1 MEFGEYQRRSGETD
15 RLPGGL
21 EGLRLALLGVAGE
34 AGSAASEAK
43 KSFRDGQS
51 SGWLRKHV
59 AEELG
64 DVLWY
69 VAAVARRVD
78 LDLDEIVAQNLA
90 KNAELWRQ
98 DLPEPPRYDAG
109 YPPRQRLPRRFRVR
123 FEEDA
128 SGPVPLV
135 RMRPLGELKERIEEH
150 RRDKG
155 LSPLEQVGDDLDD
168 NAAVDD
174 GYRYHD
180 VIHMSHA
187 AVLGWSPVL
196 RALMGAKRKDDEDT
210 DRIDDGARA
219 IAIEEGLSAFVFSYA
234 EDRDFLADSGADWEL
249 IKHARRTTRGLEVAD
264 QPPVGWASC
273 YEQAFEVFLELR
285 EQHGGLVEADLDKRR
300 VRVVT
305 GVEAARVMKFAR

>member
-1 MEFGEYQRRSGETD
+1 MEFDEYQRQSGETD
-15 RLPGGL
+15 RLPDGL

-43 KSFRDGQS
+43 KSFRDGQPS
-51 SGWLRKHV
+51 SWLRKHV

-69 VAAVARRVD
+69 VAAVARRIG
-78 LDLDEIVAQNLA
+78 LNLDEIVASNLA

-98 DLPEPPRYDAG
+98 DLPDAPDYDSG
-109 YPPRQRLPRRFRVR
+109 YPARQRLPRRFSVR

-128 SGPVPLV
+128 AGPVPLV
-135 RMRPLGELKERIEEH
+135 RMRPLGDLKGRIEEH
-150 RRDKG
+150 RRDRG
-155 LSPLEQVGDDLDD
+155 LPPLEQVGDDLDD

-180 VIHMSHA
+180 VIHMAHA

-196 RALMGAKRKDDEDT
+196 RTLIGAKRKDDKAT
-210 DRIDDGARA
+210 DRIQDGARA

-234 EDRDFLADSGADWEL
+234 EERNFLLDTGVGWEL
-249 IKHARRTTRGLEVAD
+249 IKHARRTTQSLEVHD
-264 QPPVGWASC
+264 QPPVAWTST
-273 YEQAFEVFLELR
+273 YEQAFGVFQELR
-285 EQHGGLVEADLDKRR
+285 EQRGGVVEADLDARR
-300 VRVVT
+300 LQL
-305 GVEAARVMKFAR
+305 AANSGNSLQK